1 MSLISALIIFLSAFL
16 SSYSEAP
23 TEAPVQAIEAP
34 AEAPVTAYVG
44 DIHEAPTD
52 WVGQSLWEA
61 DIELS
66 PNVIVALTNDLNCGA
81 EASPVG
87 LGGCTYTL
95 DNGRYYV
102 TVSPELAWTPQGT
115 HILFHEIGHTLGMDE
130 CEAEYYAAQFDT
142 VEQWSY
148 PECEETQHH

>member
-1 MSLISALIIFLSAFL
+1 MSLISALIIFLSAFI

-23 TEAPVQAIEAP
+23 AEAPVQAIEAP
-34 AEAPVTAYVG
+34 APTFTG
-44 DIHEAPTD
+44 DVYEAPTD

-61 DIELS
+61 DMELS

-95 DNGRYYV
+95 EDGTYYV

-115 HILFHEIGHTLGMDE
+115 HILFHEIGHTLGMGE

-148 PECEETQHH
+148 PECEETMHH